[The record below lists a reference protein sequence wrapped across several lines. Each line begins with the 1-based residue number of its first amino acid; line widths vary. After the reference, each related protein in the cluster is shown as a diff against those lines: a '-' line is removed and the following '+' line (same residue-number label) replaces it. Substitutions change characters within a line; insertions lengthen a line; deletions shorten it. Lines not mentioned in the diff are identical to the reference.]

1 MRSAALPAALLF
13 ATLGLTL
20 AFAPRRIRVPGLAA
34 TTIGAAIVSLL
45 GLPIVMQD
53 TAFVGCWASLI
64 VTAACVHL
72 RGGPGPRAVLA
83 LSGNAGL
90 WAGAVIAAT
99 GSPFDLLRAL
109 PGALIILPA
118 AIIHRHAPIALKIA
132 SSWLI
137 AVAMLAASLNFLP
150 VTPGYLPDHLE

>member
-1 MRSAALPAALLF
+1 MRSAAAALLF

-20 AFAPRRIRVPGLAA
+20 AFAPRWIRVPGLAA
-34 TTIGAAIVSLL
+34 AVIGAAIVSVS
-45 GLPIVMQD
+45 GFPVAMQG
-53 TAFVGCWASLI
+53 TAFLGCWASLI

-72 RGGPGPRAVLA
+72 RGGPGPCAVLA

-90 WAGAVIAAT
+90 WAGAVIATT
-99 GSPFDLLRAL
+99 GPPSDLLRAL

-150 VTPGYLPDHLE
+150 VTPGYQPDHLE